1 MYLLSRNLGGF
12 DRPGGS
18 PDSSTSVAVDFEA
31 LSAMSFSSSGG
42 ATVNIR
48 VINTI
53 SQEACPVFVEVGLEV
68 CARTE
73 GGLRTVLLL
82 KGAGDARG
90 LDGRIGI
97 LLPDLI
103 MWIFVPDFALLA
115 PNMHSRRSKSFDSV
129 SLKEDGGRLYCP
141 PDIVEPRL
149 LVLNVP
155 VGPLTEDV
163 VISGCDPKYDLDD
176 AALDAVL
183 SCLIEGAAFGDLRE
197 LAFSPRPLEM
207 LVSNNMVGRS

>member
-31 LSAMSFSSSGG
+31 LSDKSFSSSGG

-53 SQEACPVFVEVGLEV
+53 SQAWPVFVEVVLEV

-90 LDGRIGI
+90 LDGRIEF